1 MFYNIYKN
9 VIKCNKDNDIFI
21 LICRNKFTNT
31 YIYNTYIY
39 IIQFLILLF
48 LLYSIV

>member
-39 IIQFLILLF
+39 IY
-48 LLYSIV
+48 YSIFDIIVFIV